1 MQKRR
6 VVVTGMGVAAP
17 NAHGLDPFEEAL
29 REGRSGIRFIPELQ
43 ELNFACQI
51 GGVPQGFSEIR
62 KSYFDHEKLMSIND
76 NIGYASVC
84 AVDAW
89 TDAGFTVPDS
99 EDDQVD
105 WDTGVIVGSGIGG
118 MDTIAKTV
126 VPMVNEGKVRR
137 MGSRIVEQVMN
148 SGTSARIAGL
158 LALGNQVTSNSSACS
173 TGNEAV
179 VEAVW
184 RIRNGLATRVLA
196 GGSEG
201 ASPYIWAGFDAMR
214 VICRKYNDQPEMASR
229 PLSATASGFVPG
241 SGAAVLVLE
250 DMESALSRGVR
261 IYAEVLGGALNCGG
275 HRMGGSITAPNPEG
289 VKRCIRSAISD
300 AGVTTEEIDAIN
312 GHLTATF
319 ADPYEVKNWSAA
331 LDRGPEN
338 FPYIN
343 STKSLIGHCLGAA
356 GAIECVAVV
365 LQLYKGF
372 LHPSVN
378 CEDIHPDIA
387 IFGEKIPRRCMD
399 YPELRI
405 IAKAGFGF
413 GDVNSCLIFK
423 KWEEQEHKNG

>member
-1 MQKRR
+1 
-6 VVVTGMGVAAP
+6 MGVVAP
-17 NAHGLDPFEEAL
+17 NAHGLDHFEEAL
-29 REGRSGIRFIPELQ
+29 REGRSGIRYIPELK

-51 GGVPQGFSEIR
+51 GGVPQDFENTR
-62 KSYFDHEKLMSIND
+62 KRYFDHEKLLSLND
-76 NIGYASVC
+76 NIGYASVA

-99 EDDQVD
+99 EDDRVD

-126 VPMVNEGKVRR
+126 VPMINQGKVRR

-158 LALGNQVTSNSSACS
+158 LALGNQVTSNSAACS
-173 TGNEAV
+173 TGNEAIID
-179 VEAVW
+179 AMW
-184 RIRNGLATRVLA
+184 KIRIGLAKRMLA

-201 ASPYIWAGFDAMR
+201 ASPYIWGGFDAMR
-214 VICRKYNDQPEMASR
+214 VICRKFNDQPEKASR
-229 PLSATASGFVPG
+229 PLSASACGFVPG
-241 SGAAVLVLE
+241 SGSAVLVIE
-250 DMESALSRGVR
+250 DLDSALERGAR
-261 IYAEVLGGALNCGG
+261 IYAEILGGAVNCGG

-289 VKRCIRSAISD
+289 VRRCIRAAVTDS
-300 AGVTTEEIDAIN
+300 GVKPGEIDAIN
-312 GHLTATF
+312 GHLTATY

-331 LDRGPEN
+331 LDCSPGD

-343 STKSLIGHCLGAA
+343 STKSLIGHCLGAT
-356 GAIECVAVV
+356 GAIESVAVV

-387 IFGEKIPRRCMD
+387 EYEGKIPQKCID
-399 YPELRI
+399 YPELKT

-413 GDVNSCLIFK
+413 GDVNSCLMFQ
-423 KWEEQEHKNG
+423 KWENNN